1 MKHLSFHRQQ
11 GGRSQTFLRGISIK
25 SRLSLVLG
33 TMIVLLV
40 IAAMVFIRVMFISYE
55 SNVSLHG
62 STMAAR
68 VMEHIDVNLSSILT
82 VTKYPVIQTDQRHN
96 DTYLYLSYPDR
107 YNKTTLYTD
116 LDYRSTFL
124 FEQNREIRLI
134 AVFDLRG
141 EGSYVRNNKKST
153 YRAAVSQQALAERE
167 LPQTDWFIKTLSNR
181 GGALV
186 WRHDE
191 IDLPVDVDDRQN
203 LLYVSRAVINLSTF
217 KPVGLVVAAVDI
229 GQSNQLFEENHRL
242 ASQRMGTFD
251 VSGRLL
257 WGDLSAQSIRTFLAS
272 PEYDSGAQAG
282 SSYMTLDVQDTLYQY
297 NQGVNGLYTLLITPG
312 DQLIRNVFSKE
323 ALLFILL
330 LFACV
335 AIGFALRGII
345 KSIVAPVKDLADTCN
360 LIVEREDFSIT
371 IRDENRDELSEL
383 TAAFNILTGKI
394 EHLIYDV
401 YEKKIEL
408 VQTQIQLLRSQVNPH
423 FLYNTLDTIRAKA
436 LLSGQSELGDM
447 ALLLAGIL
455 RYGISAP
462 GELVRV
468 ETEVDRLK
476 EYLALQKHLYQNRF
490 SENISIA
497 PDVLDLMTIKF
508 ILQPL
513 VENSLYHGLGAMEA
527 PGTLEILGY
536 RDGDRLIF
544 QVTDNGVGI
553 TADAL
558 KELIDYMDNNNN
570 RLTSIGLKNV
580 HRRLRILYGNDYGV
594 KIASQTGI
602 GTVVTACLPII
613 TQGDIKDEE
622 HANDPDRR

>member
-1 MKHLSFHRQQ
+1 MKRLSFRRQQ
-11 GGRSQTFLRGISIK
+11 GGRSQAFLRGISIK

-33 TMIVLLV
+33 TMIVLLA
-40 IAAMVFIRVMFISYE
+40 IAAVIFIRIMLIGYE
-55 SNVSLHG
+55 NNVSLQG
-62 STMAAR
+62 STMTAW

-107 YNKTTLYTD
+107 YSKTTLYTD

-141 EGSYVRNNKKST
+141 DGAYVRNNKKST
-153 YRAAVSQQALAERE
+153 YRAAVSQQALAERN
-167 LPQTDWFIKTLSNR
+167 LPQEEWFIKTLSNR

-191 IDLPVDVDDRQN
+191 IDLPVDVDGQQN
-203 LLYVSRAVINLSTF
+203 LLYVSRAVINLSSF

-229 GQSNQLFEENHRL
+229 GQSDQLFEENRRL

-251 VSGRLL
+251 ASGRLL
-257 WGDLSAQSIRTFLAS
+257 WGDLPAQSIRTFLAS
-272 PEYDSGAQAG
+272 PEHEGGAQAG
-282 SSYMTLDVQDTLYQY
+282 SSYMSLDKRDTLYQY

-323 ALLFILL
+323 ALLLILL
-330 LFACV
+330 FFSCV
-335 AIGFALRGII
+335 AIAFVLRSII
-345 KSIVAPVKDLADTCN
+345 RSIVTPVKDLADTCN

-371 IRDENRDELSEL
+371 IRDDNRDELSEL
-383 TAAFNILTGKI
+383 TAAFNVLTGRI

-436 LLSGQSELGDM
+436 LLSGQNELGDM
-447 ALLLAGIL
+447 TLLLAGIL

-462 GELVRV
+462 GEMVRV
-468 ETEVDRLK
+468 ETEIEKLK
-476 EYLALQKHLYQNRF
+476 EYLALQKHLYHNRF

-497 PDVLDLMTIKF
+497 PDVLDLMMTKF

-513 VENSLYHGLGAMEA
+513 VENSLYHGLVAIEA
-527 PGTLEILGY
+527 PGILEILGY
-536 RDGDRLIF
+536 RDGNRLIF

-553 TADAL
+553 QADAL
-558 KELIDYMDNNNN
+558 EELIDYMDNNNK

-580 HRRLRILYGNDYGV
+580 HRRLRILYGEEYGV
-594 KIASQTGI
+594 KIASQPGM
-602 GTVVTACLPII
+602 GTMVTACLPVI
-613 TQGDIKDEE
+613 TREDIKEDE
-622 HANDPDRR
+622 HANDFDR

>member
-1 MKHLSFHRQQ
+1 
-11 GGRSQTFLRGISIK
+11 
-25 SRLSLVLG
+25 
-33 TMIVLLV
+33 
-40 IAAMVFIRVMFISYE
+40 
-55 SNVSLHG
+55 
-62 STMAAR
+62 
-68 VMEHIDVNLSSILT
+68 
-82 VTKYPVIQTDQRHN
+82 
-96 DTYLYLSYPDR
+96 
-107 YNKTTLYTD
+107 
-116 LDYRSTFL
+116 
-124 FEQNREIRLI
+124 
-134 AVFDLRG
+134 
-141 EGSYVRNNKKST
+141 
-153 YRAAVSQQALAERE
+153 
-167 LPQTDWFIKTLSNR
+167 
-181 GGALV
+181 
-186 WRHDE
+186 
-191 IDLPVDVDDRQN
+191 
-203 LLYVSRAVINLSTF
+203 
-217 KPVGLVVAAVDI
+217 
-229 GQSNQLFEENHRL
+229 
-242 ASQRMGTFD
+242 
-251 VSGRLL
+251 
-257 WGDLSAQSIRTFLAS
+257 
-272 PEYDSGAQAG
+272 
-282 SSYMTLDVQDTLYQY
+282 
-297 NQGVNGLYTLLITPG
+297 
-312 DQLIRNVFSKE
+312 
-323 ALLFILL
+323 
-330 LFACV
+330 
-335 AIGFALRGII
+335 
-345 KSIVAPVKDLADTCN
+345 
-360 LIVEREDFSIT
+360 FSIT

>member
-1 MKHLSFHRQQ
+1 MKRLSFRRQQ
-11 GGRSQTFLRGISIK
+11 GGRSQAFLRGISIK

-33 TMIVLLV
+33 TMIVLLA
-40 IAAMVFIRVMFISYE
+40 IAAVIFIRFMLIGYE
-55 SNVSLHG
+55 SNVSLQG

-107 YNKTTLYTD
+107 YSKTTLYTD

-134 AVFDLRG
+134 AVFDQRG
-141 EGSYVRNNKKST
+141 DGTYVRNNKKST
-153 YRAAVSQQALAERE
+153 YRAAVSQQALAERN
-167 LPQTDWFIKTLSNR
+167 LPQEEWFIKTLSNR

-191 IDLPVDVDDRQN
+191 IDLPIDVDGQQS
-203 LLYVSRAVINLSTF
+203 LLYVSRAVINLSSF
-217 KPVGLVVAAVDI
+217 KPVGLVVVAVDI
-229 GQSNQLFEENHRL
+229 GQSDQLFEENRRL

-251 VSGRLL
+251 ASGRLL
-257 WGDLSAQSIRTFLAS
+257 WGDLPAQSIRTFLAS
-272 PEYDSGAQAG
+272 PEYEGGEQAG
-282 SSYMTLDVQDTLYQY
+282 SSYMTLDKRDILYQF
-297 NQGVNGLYTLLITPG
+297 NQGVNGLYTMLITPG

-323 ALLFILL
+323 ALLLILL

-335 AIGFALRGII
+335 AIGFVLRGII
-345 KSIVAPVKDLADTCN
+345 RSIIAPVKDLADTCN

-371 IRDENRDELSEL
+371 IRDDNRDELSEL
-383 TAAFNILTGKI
+383 TAAFNVLTGKI

-436 LLSGQSELGDM
+436 LLCGQPELGDM
-447 ALLLAGIL
+447 TLLLAGIL

-468 ETEVDRLK
+468 ETEIEKLK
-476 EYLALQKHLYQNRF
+476 EYLTLQKHLYQNRF
-490 SENISIA
+490 NENVSIA

-513 VENSLYHGLGAMEA
+513 VENSLYHGLGAMEV

-536 RDGDRLIF
+536 RDGHRLIF

-553 TADAL
+553 PAEAL
-558 KELIDYMDNNNN
+558 KELIDYMDNNNK
-570 RLTSIGLKNV
+570 RLTSIGLRNV
-580 HRRLRILYGNDYGV
+580 HRRLRILYGEEYGV
-594 KIASQTGI
+594 KIASQPGM
-602 GTVVTACLPII
+602 GTVVTACLPVI
-613 TQGDIKDEE
+613 TQGDIKEDDHE
-622 HANDPDRR
+622 NNPDR